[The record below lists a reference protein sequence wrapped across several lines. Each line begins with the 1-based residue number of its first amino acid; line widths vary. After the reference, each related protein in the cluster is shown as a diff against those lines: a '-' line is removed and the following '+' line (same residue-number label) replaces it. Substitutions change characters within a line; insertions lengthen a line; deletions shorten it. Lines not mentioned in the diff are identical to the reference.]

1 MRADADW
8 VTISVADTGI
18 GMTADQVGRL
28 FQEFS
33 QADTSTTRR
42 YGGTGLGLAISR
54 KLARLM
60 GGDIMVESASGVGTT
75 FSVRLP
81 VEQSGH
87 TETASPLG
95 ITARVI
101 DAAPPKPASA
111 DAATVL
117 VVDDEETV
125 RDLMHRFLAR
135 EGFDVV
141 TAKDGLEGLELARQ
155 LHPAMITLDVLMPGL
170 DGWSVLQALKA
181 DPALAPIPVVML
193 TILDEQN
200 RGYALGAADYLT
212 KPIQRDRLRALLARH
227 RGHAAGRHVLI
238 VDDDPEARRWLAR
251 SLAAEGWQTS
261 EAGDGR
267 AALERVRERR
277 PDLILLDLLMPEM
290 DGFEFLTRL
299 QADGLAPGVPVVVVT
314 AADLT
319 EDDHRRLN
327 GAVEKVLLK
336 QAHSRD
342 ELLQTLRELVGRA
355 VPARLGEPQG
365 VADDQ
370 DPLRRGQ

>member
-1 MRADADW
+1 
-8 VTISVADTGI
+8 
-18 GMTADQVGRL
+18 
-28 FQEFS
+28 
-33 QADTSTTRR
+33 
-42 YGGTGLGLAISR
+42 
-54 KLARLM
+54 
-60 GGDIMVESASGVGTT
+60 
-75 FSVRLP
+75 
-81 VEQSGH
+81 
-87 TETASPLG
+87 
-95 ITARVI
+95 VI
-101 DAAPPKPASA
+101 EAAPSKPATGET
-111 DAATVL
+111 ATVL

-125 RDLMHRFLAR
+125 RELMRRFLAR

-141 TAKDGLEGLELARQ
+141 TAKDGEEGLALARQ
-155 LHPAMITLDVLMPGL
+155 LRPALITLDVLMPGM

-193 TILDEQN
+193 SILDEQN

-212 KPIQRDRLRALLARH
+212 KPIQRERLRSLLARH
-227 RGHAAGRHVLI
+227 CGRAAGKHVLI
-238 VDDDPEARRWLAR
+238 VDDDPEARRWLVRA
-251 SLAAEGWQTS
+251 LTAEGWQTS

-267 AALERVRERR
+267 AALERVREHR

-299 QADGLAPGVPVVVVT
+299 QADPAAARVPVVVVT

-342 ELLQTLRELVGRA
+342 EFLKTLRELVGRA
-355 VPARLGEPQG
+355 VPARLDEPLG
-365 VADDQ
+365 VADD
-370 DPLRRGQ
+370 